1 MVRPQEAKVL
11 KAMKEAKTAA
21 EMTKSWFTQRP
32 GYEGSPGA
40 GFDFYIKRKPE
51 MVSTYAHNQLTQM
64 VERGILDPKTR
75 YLVILACYM
84 MANHWDG
91 LLPQCC
97 NAKAAGAT
105 DEEIMEVAF
114 LACYAVGKAKN
125 ADTSQALGKVLESP
139 VFKNVKKLTDNP

>member
-1 MVRPQEAKVL
+1 
-11 KAMKEAKTAA
+11 
-21 EMTKSWFTQRP
+21 
-32 GYEGSPGA
+32 
-40 GFDFYIKRKPE
+40 
-51 MVSTYAHNQLTQM
+51 
-64 VERGILDPKTR
+64 
-75 YLVILACYM
+75 M

-91 LLPQCC
+91 LLAQCC